1 MKRLATILL
10 WSIIAAAF
18 IGPGTVTTAASAG
31 AAFKLSLLWALLFS
45 TVACL
50 VLQEAS
56 ARLTAISGRNLGQA
70 LRLRYPAGLS
80 GTAVLLLVLG
90 AIVLGCAAYEA
101 GNILGG
107 VAGAVLA
114 SGWPPKTVALAC
126 GLVAGLLLWFNRP
139 RRVALLLSIV
149 VAVMGVAFL
158 YTALLVRPP
167 IGQLLRGLAVPSL
180 PAGSALLAIGLVGTT
195 VVPYNIFLGS
205 GLAEGQRLS
214 DIRLGLAV
222 AVGLGGLISMGVLV
236 AGTAVEGVFS
246 FEALSEVLASGLG
259 GWAAGLFAVG
269 LFGAGLSSAI
279 TAPLAAAVT
288 ARSLFQKPGDPDRWS
303 ERSWRYR
310 TVWLAVLLTGL
321 GFGLSDVSP
330 IPAIILAQ
338 ALNGILL
345 PIVAIFLLL
354 EVNDRGSLGSE
365 GVNGVLS
372 NALMGLIVAVTVLL
386 GSANLARAAARALDL
401 EPPSHRLLLAISVTM
416 VLLLIVPLWRAVEH
430 RRRVDVVQDA

>member
-1 MKRLATILL
+1 MRRLSAILF
-10 WSIIAAAF
+10 WSVIAAAF
-18 IGPGTVTTAASAG
+18 IGPGTVTTAAAAG
-31 AAFKLSLLWALLFS
+31 AGFGLALLWTLVFS

-56 ARLTAISGRNLGQA
+56 ARLTLVSGRDLGQA
-70 LRLRYPAGLS
+70 LRHRYPAGFT

-114 SGWPPKTVALAC
+114 TGGSPKLLALAS
-126 GLVAGLLLWFNRP
+126 GAIAGLLLWFNKP
-139 RRVALLLSIV
+139 RRIAHLLSIV

-158 YTALLVRPP
+158 LTAWQLRPEL
-167 IGQLLRGLAVPSL
+167 GEFLRGALVPSL
-180 PAGSALLAIGLVGTT
+180 PTGSALLAIGLVGTT

-205 GLAEGQRLS
+205 GIVGGQSLG
-214 DIRLGLAV
+214 DLRLGLAV

-236 AGTAVEGVFS
+236 AGTAVEGEFA
-246 FEALSEVLASGLG
+246 FEALSLVLAERLAP
-259 GWAAGLFAVG
+259 WAASLFAVG

-288 ARSLFQKPGDPDRWS
+288 ARSLFQTDDNKERWS

-310 TVWLAVLLTGL
+310 SVWLAVLLTGL
-321 GFGLSDVSP
+321 GFGLSEVAP

-338 ALNGILL
+338 ALNGVLL
-345 PIVAIFLLL
+345 PIVAAFLLL
-354 EVNDRGSLGSE
+354 EVNDRRSMGKQ
-365 GVNGVLS
+365 GVNGVFS
-372 NALMGLIVAVTVLL
+372 NTVMTLVVAVTVLL
-386 GSANLARAAARALDL
+386 GTANVARAVARTVGWPA
-401 EPPSHRLLLAISVTM
+401 PTHGTLLVVSAVVMIVVSVP
-416 VLLLIVPLWRAVEH
+416 VYQAFQ
-430 RRRVDVVQDA
+430 RRRAA

>member
-1 MKRLATILL
+1 VRRLAAILL
-10 WSIIAAAF
+10 WSVIAAAF

-31 AAFKLSLLWALLFS
+31 AGFGFALLWTLVFS

-56 ARLTAISGRNLGQA
+56 ARLTLVSGRNLGRA
-70 LRLRYPAGLS
+70 LRDRYPTGFT

-114 SGWPPKTVALAC
+114 TGMSPKLMALAS
-126 GLVAGLLLWFNRP
+126 GAIAGLLLWFNKP

-158 YTALLVRPP
+158 YTALQLRPE
-167 IGQLLRGLAVPSL
+167 IGEVLRGALVPSL
-180 PAGSALLAIGLVGTT
+180 PTGSALLAIGLVGTT

-205 GLAEGQRLS
+205 GLAGGQSLGEL
-214 DIRLGLAV
+214 RLGLAV

-236 AGTAVEGVFS
+236 AGTAVEGEFA
-246 FEALSEVLASGLG
+246 FEALAQVLAERLG
-259 GWAAGLFAVG
+259 PWAAFLFAIG

-288 ARSLFQKPGDPDRWS
+288 ARSLFQTAEDEERWS

-310 TVWLAVLLTGL
+310 SVWLAVLLAGL
-321 GFGLSDVSP
+321 GFGLSDVAP
-330 IPAIILAQ
+330 IPAIVLAQ
-338 ALNGILL
+338 ALNGLLL

-354 EVNDRGSLGSE
+354 EVNDRRSMGDQ
-365 GVNGVLS
+365 GVNGAIS
-372 NALMGLIVAVTVLL
+372 NTVMTVVVAVTVLL
-386 GSANLARAAARALDL
+386 GTANVARAAARTLGWPA
-401 EPPSHRLLLAISVTM
+401 PTHGT
-416 VLLLIVPLWRAVEH
+416 LLIVAAIVMIGVSIPVYRAH
-430 RRRVDVVQDA
+430 QRRRAT